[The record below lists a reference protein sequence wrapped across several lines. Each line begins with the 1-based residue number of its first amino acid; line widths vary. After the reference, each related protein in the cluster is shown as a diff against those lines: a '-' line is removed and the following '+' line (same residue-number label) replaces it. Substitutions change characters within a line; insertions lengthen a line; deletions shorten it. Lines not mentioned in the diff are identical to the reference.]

1 MICQNVAFFPTIFN
15 NKMAT
20 EKFTNFDKLFKK
32 MYADM
37 TAVTMW
43 CNKIVSNEVRQ
54 INTTGA
60 ILQKGKKDLLFGQPN
75 R

>member
-1 MICQNVAFFPTIFN
+1 
-15 NKMAT
+15 
-20 EKFTNFDKLFKK
+20 
-32 MYADM
+32 M

-60 ILQKGKKDLLFGQPN
+60 ILQKGKKGSTLWPTQQINAGTAKGERLYTKRTTVPC
-75 R
+75 